1 MKRQRHWERGW
12 NRHRKIR
19 LVLSTTPD
27 EAALVRALA
36 AERGETVQGLL
47 MSLVTRAAARSRRQ
61 ALP

>member
-1 MKRQRHWERGW
+1 MKRHWRTGW
-12 NRHRKIR
+12 NRHRTQR
-19 LVLSTTPD
+19 LVLSCTPE

-47 MSLVTRAAARSRRQ
+47 MSLVTRAAARSRRK

>member
-19 LVLSTTPD
+19 LVLSTTPS
-27 EAALVRALA
+27 EAALVRELA

-47 MSLVTRAAARSRRQ
+47 MSLVTRAAARSRRK

>member
-19 LVLSTTPD
+19 LVLSTTPS
-27 EAALVRALA
+27 EAALVRELA
-36 AERGETVQGLL
+36 AERGETVEGLL
-47 MSLVTRAAARSRRQ
+47 MSLVTRAAARSRRK

>member
-47 MSLVTRAAARSRRQ
+47 MSLVTRAAARSRRK